1 MRWRIFRSDSVNAV
15 EHPGRSWWVLQS
27 KGQAQPTIVNKKRF
41 LTHAKTRFLAVM
53 AIVIAEHKPYPRL
66 RSSRRKD
73 CE

>member
-1 MRWRIFRSDSVNAV
+1 M
-15 EHPGRSWWVLQS
+15 ES
-27 KGQAQPTIVNKKRF
+27 KAQAQSTTVNKKRF
-41 LTHAKTRFLAVM
+41 LTHTKTRFLAVM